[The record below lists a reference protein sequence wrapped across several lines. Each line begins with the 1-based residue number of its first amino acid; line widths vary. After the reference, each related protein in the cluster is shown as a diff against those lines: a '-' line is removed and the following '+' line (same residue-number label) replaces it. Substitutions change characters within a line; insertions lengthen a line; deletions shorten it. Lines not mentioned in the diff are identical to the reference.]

1 MAALQLAFLNVGQ
14 GDTTI
19 IYDLDTRDAVVVDC
33 VNPLPVLEF
42 LKTKGLSRLRALIVT
57 HAHLDH
63 YAGTVSLL
71 ENCEQQGIS
80 WDTFIFRWED
90 VRRYPSL
97 LNDAD
102 GHSGAIDGM
111 KRDASLRTL
120 LKWAKRP
127 EIKKKHAQPH
137 DLPRNVRILD
147 ALTFLHPEHRDW
159 QELFDTSSL
168 NNLSVVIRV
177 SDGASALLA
186 GDIEPEGWRHL
197 SANHPQLLT
206 NAILKFPHHG
216 VWRNGN
222 IAELLDQVAPE
233 IVIISVGMSNAYQH
247 PSKDVF
253 AELRKR
259 PSIRLLCTQ
268 ATPQCSD
275 RLREVREKIL
285 TAIERAG
292 SSELLGSDRREGGC
306 PCAGTVLIELGDK
319 AKVLSPSLQLH
330 ITEIIQPFLEKH
342 QCILPSL
349 T

>member
-177 SDGASALLA
+177 SDGASALL
-186 GDIEPEGWRHL
+186 
-197 SANHPQLLT
+197 
-206 NAILKFPHHG
+206 
-216 VWRNGN
+216 
-222 IAELLDQVAPE
+222 
-233 IVIISVGMSNAYQH
+233 
-247 PSKDVF
+247 
-253 AELRKR
+253 
-259 PSIRLLCTQ
+259 
-268 ATPQCSD
+268 
-275 RLREVREKIL
+275 
-285 TAIERAG
+285 
-292 SSELLGSDRREGGC
+292 
-306 PCAGTVLIELGDK
+306 
-319 AKVLSPSLQLH
+319 
-330 ITEIIQPFLEKH
+330 
-342 QCILPSL
+342 
-349 T
+349 